1 MFQYVIFHLNL
12 NALSTVPKLQLSSHQ
27 QSPVLMKELKLK
39 LKLNLKLNKFWVF
52 KSN

>member
-1 MFQYVIFHLNL
+1 MMKEFIDGLPTLFKSREQSLINL
-12 NALSTVPKLQLSSHQ
+12 TFL
-27 QSPVLMKELKLK
+27 SPVLIKELKLK